1 MSLLSDEEISKM
13 VKPYGGD
20 SIKGY
25 DHVKAF
31 ARAIEVAI
39 LAKLAAKEL
48 PEPQK
53 YPADCFMREVNV
65 CDALAVSI
73 AIKQAHAQGFAA
85 GAAAQL
91 AQEPL
96 CYVRNGEINR
106 WNGLSGMGFSG
117 PLYTRRES
125 K

>member
-1 MSLLSDEEISKM
+1 MLLSEQDRNHIEDDLEQPIGKN
-13 VKPYGGD
+13 
-20 SIKGY
+20 
-25 DHVKAF
+25 AF
-31 ARAIEVAI
+31 DAIEAAI
-39 LAKLAAKEL
+39 LARLASAEL
-48 PEPQK
+48 PATVWVDVPHFTYTAAQ
-53 YPADCFMREVNV
+53 
-65 CDALAVSI
+65 LQ
-73 AIKQAHAQGFAA
+73 QAHAQGFAA

-117 PLYTRRES
+117 PLYTRREA